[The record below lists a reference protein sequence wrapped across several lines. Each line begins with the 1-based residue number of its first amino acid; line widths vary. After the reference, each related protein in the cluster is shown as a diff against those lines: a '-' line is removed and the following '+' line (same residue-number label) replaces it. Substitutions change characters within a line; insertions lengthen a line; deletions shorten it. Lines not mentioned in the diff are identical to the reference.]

1 MGCVASSCEFGPN
14 ASDFLGDNRPRVDVA
29 VCRRLNRCVD
39 LSGKDMTSAGEL
51 EPALSAFAQ
60 AYIRRIPDEHVA
72 GFSDEEVF
80 AELRSVF
87 DFVVARGDDEAA
99 VRVFNPD
106 VNVHGYDPERTVVD
120 IAVDD
125 SPFLVDSVTAAIEAL
140 GHRVALDAHA
150 VIGTE
155 RDDKGR
161 LVDIG
166 HARTSESRE
175 SVQHYVLDRSLNE
188 AECHQLQTRL
198 GSVLRDVRLAVTDFA
213 AMQGAVD
220 RMMEIARQG
229 SARYDEHE
237 VTEAVELLRWLKDL
251 NFVFLGYREYSIVEN
266 EGKHSLAVVRG
277 SGLGILSDTDESRYA
292 SPVPIADLPEDLQ
305 ERYAEGFL
313 LVIAK
318 TNRIS
323 TVHRPARMDYVGVR
337 MIGPSGGVV
346 GEARLIGLFT
356 SRALMA
362 ESASMPILRGKLKD
376 VLDAGDL
383 FEGSHDYRAVARM
396 FNSFPKS
403 ELWSMPVEAIRTTIQ
418 GLLAIE
424 RKEHVRLFVSSD
436 LLHRSVSLMVVLPRD
451 RFNATLRRQLETLFR
466 ERYGGTS
473 VDYQLSQGEEGLA
486 RIHFTV
492 WVGGGPVPDV
502 SFDDLQQ
509 TVVEMSRTWD
519 DRVGE
524 CLATFV
530 DHGAELVRRWSPSL
544 PDYYK
549 TSTSLAIS
557 AGDILQLES
566 FASSKQR
573 LTVGIQNEDGDAG
586 GLTRV
591 AVYARNGKL
600 ELSEILPVL
609 EALGLRVVEEIP
621 TRVDGE
627 DDEVFIHDIGVLRAD
642 GNQLDLDRC
651 GSRVIATIEA
661 GLEGEIEPDSLDRL
675 IVLTR
680 LTHHQVR
687 ILRAYR
693 TYRRRVSTGFTV
705 GYVNRALTA
714 HPHIAEQLVT
724 LFEARFD
731 PGLASLA
738 TDEIATGILADLEDV
753 ASLDEDRILRGFLEL
768 IMATVRTNAYLPD
781 RESLSFKLWSAAV
794 PDMAEPRPLYEIFVY
809 APDVEGIH
817 LRGGLVARGGIRW
830 SDRREDYRAEVLG
843 LMKAQMTKNAVIVP
857 TGAKG
862 GFVLRTLPENGD
874 VRTAVSIAY
883 RTFIRGLLDVTDNL
897 VGGDV
902 APPPYVRR
910 YDNDDPYLVV
920 AADRGTGALSDTAN
934 SIAAEYGFWLGDA
947 FASGGSAGYD
957 HKALGITARG
967 VWESVKRHFLDV
979 SLDVDT
985 HPIAVVGIGDM
996 SGDVFGNGMLR
1007 SEHMLLIAAFD
1018 HRDIFIDPIPD
1029 AGAGYGE
1036 RLRLFSLAES
1046 SWQDYDRDLISEGG
1060 GVWSRREKS
1069 IPITDEVRSVLG
1081 TDATSLTP
1089 DELIRVILRAPVDLL
1104 WNGGIGTY
1112 VKASWESN
1120 LDCSDRANDSVR
1132 VSAAEIRCSVVGE
1145 GGNLGFTQQGRIE
1158 FAQAGGRISADFI
1171 DNSAGV
1177 DCSDREV
1184 NLKILLG
1191 VAEERGELSH
1201 EDRVA
1206 LVSDVTEDVVER
1218 VLADNHDQA
1227 LVLSQDEEWSVSNLE
1242 AYEDLMKTL
1251 ERHGLLN
1258 RELEGLPTTDEIV
1271 ERSRDGRG
1279 LTRPELS
1286 VLLAYAKQDLK
1297 AALIESDVPD
1307 HPDALPDLGA
1317 YFPEKVTERFGHL
1330 FGDHPLRREIITTV
1344 LANRVVNDEGITFVN
1359 RLVMETGAT
1368 RAQVVPAYRL
1378 AHRLIGAHERWAAVE
1393 RLDVDVDPAL
1403 RRELLDAI
1411 DWLVES
1417 ITRWYLARPGEVPS
1431 PEELELARDSIADL
1445 EASFAEAD
1453 FDDWRERRV
1462 EQIAKLVA
1470 AGIPSGLATRH
1481 VYHHRLVHAPDII
1494 KLARRSK
1501 RDVREVAELFILI
1514 GDRYRLDW
1522 LERQVEQLGATT
1534 RWHRWAIRSLQ
1545 DDLIRLRRE
1554 LAEWVLADSAGLE
1567 PEAALEAYARSRSER
1582 HARLAQFMQLLAQE
1596 ASSDLDPLL
1605 VAARQIRALAG

>member
-1 MGCVASSCEFGPN
+1 MDAS
-14 ASDFLGDNRPRVDVA
+14 R
-29 VCRRLNRCVD
+29 
-39 LSGKDMTSAGEL
+39 KDITPSGEL

-60 AYIRRIPDEHVA
+60 AYIRRIPDEHLA

-80 AELRSVF
+80 AGVRSVF
-87 DFVVARGDDEAA
+87 DFLVVRRDGEVA

-106 VNVHGYDPERTVVD
+106 VGVHGFDPEGTVVD
-120 IAVDD
+120 IVIDD
-125 SPFLVDSVTAAIEAL
+125 SPFLVDSVLAAIEASDCK
-140 GHRVALDAHA
+140 VTLDAHA
-150 VIGTE
+150 VIGTQ
-155 RDDKGR
+155 RDDNGR
-161 LVDIG
+161 LVDVG
-166 HARTSESRE
+166 HARTSERRE
-175 SVQHYVLDRSLNE
+175 SVQHYVLDRSLDE
-188 AECHQLQTRL
+188 KECARLQSRL
-198 GSVLRDVRLAVTDFA
+198 DSVLRDVRLAVTDFE
-213 AMQGAVD
+213 AMVAAVD
-220 RMMEIARQG
+220 RMIEITRQG
-229 SARYDEHE
+229 SVRYDDYE
-237 VTEAVELLRWLKDL
+237 VSEAVDLLTRLKDL
-251 NFVFLGYREYSIVEN
+251 NFVFLGYREYSIVEY
-266 EGKHSLAVVRG
+266 EGKRSLAVVGG

-292 SPVPIADLPEDLQ
+292 SPVPIGDLPEDLQ

-323 TVHRPARMDYVGVR
+323 TVHRPARMDYVGLR
-337 MIGPSGGVV
+337 MIGPDGEVV
-346 GEARLIGLFT
+346 GEARLLGLFT
-356 SRALMA
+356 LRALMA
-362 ESASMPILRGKLKD
+362 ESASMPILRGKLRD
-376 VLDAGDL
+376 VLVAEDL
-383 FEGSHDYRAVARM
+383 FEGSHDYRAVVRM

-436 LLHRSVSLMVVLPRD
+436 LLHRSVSLIVVLPRD
-451 RFNATLRRQLETLFR
+451 RLNATLRRQLQAMFL
-466 ERYGGTS
+466 ERYGGTT
-473 VDYQLSQGEEGLA
+473 VDYQLSLGEEGLA

-524 CLATFV
+524 FLGTLV
-530 DHGAELVRRWSPSL
+530 DNSAELVRRWSPRL

-549 TSTSLAIS
+549 TSTSLAICS
-557 AGDILQLES
+557 GDILQLES
-566 FASSKQR
+566 FGSSKQR
-573 LTVGIQNEDGDAG
+573 LTVGIQNEDGDER

-591 AVYARNGKL
+591 AVYARNDKL

-621 TRVDGE
+621 TRVDGVG
-627 DDEVFIHDIGVLRAD
+627 DEVFIHDIGVVGPD
-642 GNQLDLDRC
+642 GNQLVLDRC
-651 GSRVIATIEA
+651 GSRVVAAIEA
-661 GLEGEIEPDSLDRL
+661 GLGGEIEPDSLDRL

-680 LTHHQVR
+680 LTHHQVG

-705 GYVNRALTA
+705 GYVNDALAA

-731 PGLASLA
+731 PEQVSVA
-738 TDEIATGILADLEDV
+738 TDEIAGGILADLEDV

-781 RESLSFKLWSAAV
+781 RESLSLKLWSAAV
-794 PDMAEPRPLYEIFVY
+794 PDMPEPRPLYEIFVY
-809 APDVEGIH
+809 ARHVEGIH

-862 GFVLRTLPENGD
+862 GFVLRTLPEDGD
-874 VRTAVSIAY
+874 IRNAVSTAY

-897 VGGDV
+897 VGGKV
-902 APPPYVRR
+902 VPPSHVRR
-910 YDNDDPYLVV
+910 HDNEDPYLVV
-920 AADRGTGALSDTAN
+920 AADRGTATFSDTAN

-967 VWESVKRHFLDV
+967 AWESVKRHFLDV

-985 HPIAVVGIGDM
+985 HSITVVGIGDM

-1007 SEHMLLIAAFD
+1007 SKHIRLIAAFD
-1018 HRDIFIDPIPD
+1018 HRDIFIDPTPD
-1029 AGAGYGE
+1029 AAASYDE

-1046 SWQDYDRDLISEGG
+1046 SWQDYDRDLISQGG
-1060 GVWSRREKS
+1060 GVWSRSEKS
-1069 IPITDEVRSVLG
+1069 IVLTDEVRSALG

-1089 DELIRVILRAPVDLL
+1089 DELIRVILAAPVDLL

-1120 LDCSDRANDSVR
+1120 PDCHDRANDSVR
-1132 VSAAEIRCSVVGE
+1132 VDAGEIRCSVVGE

-1158 FAQAGGRISADFI
+1158 FAVTGGRINADFI

-1191 VAEERGELSH
+1191 IAEERGELSH
-1201 EDRVA
+1201 EDRDA
-1206 LVSDVTEDVVER
+1206 LVSDVSDDVADR
-1218 VLADNHDQA
+1218 VLQDNHDQA

-1271 ERSRDGRG
+1271 ERSRDGQG

-1297 AALIESDVPD
+1297 NALIESDVPD
-1307 HPDALPDLGA
+1307 LPDALLDLEA
-1317 YFPEKVTERFGHL
+1317 YFPQKVTERFGHL
-1330 FGDHPLRREIITTV
+1330 LGDHPLRREIVATV
-1344 LANRVVNDEGITFVN
+1344 LASRVLNDEGITFVN

-1378 AHRLIGAHERWAAVE
+1378 AHRLIGAHERWEAVE
-1393 RLDVDVDPAL
+1393 RLDIDVDPAL
-1403 RRELLDAI
+1403 RRELLEAI

-1417 ITRWYLARPGEVPS
+1417 ITRWYLARSDELPTPK
-1431 PEELELARDSIADL
+1431 ELELARESFADL
-1445 EASFAEAD
+1445 EACFADSDLEHM
-1453 FDDWRERRV
+1453 REQRGT
-1462 EQIAKLVA
+1462 QIAALAA
-1470 AGIPSGLATRH
+1470 AGIPIGLATRH
-1481 VYHHRLVHAPDII
+1481 VYHDELVHAPDII
-1494 KLARRSK
+1494 ELARRSK

-1522 LERQVEQLGATT
+1522 LERQVEQLSATT
-1534 RWHRWAIRSLQ
+1534 RWHRWAIRSLES
-1545 DDLIRLRRE
+1545 DLVKLRRD
-1554 LAEWVLADSAGLE
+1554 LAEWVLAESDSRN
-1567 PEAALEAYARSRSER
+1567 PEAALDAYARSRSER
-1582 HARLAQFMQLLAQE
+1582 HARLTQFMQLLAQE
-1596 ASSDLDPLL
+1596 GSSDLDPLL
-1605 VAARQIRALAG
+1605 VAARQIRALAR